1 MNKDTKQLLKEIDKI
16 IDSYIPHKE
25 LISIPLNKS
34 LFHHLKIK
42 GIYILYSGKAIIYI
56 GCSMNIGDRLK
67 AHFNHRIYGK
77 KITNIDVIRIFPHE
91 NSIEI
96 EAKFIEEFKPYYNKA
111 NQYLSYNKMP
121 LDFVAL
127 IKQMKERWH

>member
-1 MNKDTKQLLKEIDKI
+1 MTKNTKQLLKEIDKV
-16 IDSYIPHKE
+16 IDFYIPHKE
-25 LISIPLNKS
+25 LISIPSNKD
-34 LFHHLKIK
+34 LFHHLKIR

-56 GCSMNIGDRLK
+56 GCSVNIGDRLK

-77 KITNIDVIRIFPHE
+77 KITGIDIIRILPHE

-111 NQYLSYNKMP
+111 NPYLSYNKIS
-121 LDFVAL
+121 LDFVPL
-127 IKQMKERWH
+127 IKQIKERWH